1 MDQIIG
7 WFWQWLPALCALLA
21 LTSLAG
27 GLAACRKQLLID
39 NLPTSKTSGVFMGL
53 VELKGTADSE
63 TPMKSQMAEVPCVWF
78 RFTVRE
84 RSSREESE
92 SYTDSDGN
100 HQTRSVTK
108 TEWTTIAQATQ
119 DSTPFFLKDDRG
131 VIRIQPKGA
140 KIEPQSVLSR
150 TCTRSDPLYDR
161 VFHGEVPHSD
171 GVREF
176 KEEAIRLHSR
186 IFVVGHARQRRDIVA
201 AEIAA
206 DAEAPIF
213 LISTKSEESVSR
225 RLWLVF
231 WGLGLLGLALA
242 CVGLDVREH
251 NLRDQHPA
259 LMGFVRAGVGY
270 ASLWLAGWLVM
281 MCNSLF
287 DLRQRVR
294 RAWANIDVE
303 LKRRADLLPNLT
315 KIVTGM
321 LEHEH
326 KVQNLIAAMR
336 AQGSATAPGKTGPD
350 PAALSAPLK
359 IIAEAYPQLKAQGL
373 FLKLQKQL
381 AETEDR
387 IALARSYFNDI
398 ATFYNTRIAVF
409 PDGLLAGLLGMRTH
423 LLMNEAGFVRAP
435 MQMKTPGSDVGGA
448 CPGCQADVRSRDEL
462 KFCPFCG
469 SDQLAPPEG

>member
-1 MDQIIG
+1 
-7 WFWQWLPALCALLA
+7 
-21 LTSLAG
+21 
-27 GLAACRKQLLID
+27 
-39 NLPTSKTSGVFMGL
+39 MGL
-53 VELKGTADSE
+53 VELKGTAESE
-63 TPMKSQMAEVPCVWF
+63 TPMKSQLAEVPCVWF

-84 RSSREESE
+84 RSSKSETE
-92 SYTDSDGN
+92 SYTDSDGSR
-100 HQTRSVTK
+100 QTRTVTN

-119 DSTPFFLKDDRG
+119 DSAPFFLKDDRG

-140 KIEPQSVLSR
+140 KIEPQSVLNR

-161 VFHGEVPHSD
+161 VFRGEVPNSD

-213 LISTKSEESVSR
+213 LISTKSEEVVSR
-225 RLWLVF
+225 RLWLMF
-231 WGLGLLGLALA
+231 WGLGLLGIVLTGI
-242 CVGLDVREH
+242 GLDVREH
-251 NLRDQHPA
+251 NLRGLHPA
-259 LMGFVRAGVGY
+259 TMSFVRAGVGY
-270 ASLWLAGWLVM
+270 LALWFAGWLVM

-303 LKRRADLLPNLT
+303 LKRCADLLPNLT

-326 KVQNLIAAMR
+326 KVQHLLSAMR
-336 AQGSATAPGKTGPD
+336 AQGGATAPGKPGPD
-350 PAALSAPLK
+350 PAALSGPLK

-381 AETEDR
+381 ADTEDR
-387 IALARSYFNDI
+387 VALARSYFNDI
-398 ATFYNTRIAVF
+398 ATFYNMRIAVF
-409 PDGLLAGLLGMRTH
+409 PDGLLAGLLGMRIQP
-423 LLMNEAGFVRAP
+423 LMNEAGFVRAP
-435 MQMKTPGSDVGGA
+435 MLMKTPGSDVTGP
-448 CPGCQADVRSRDEL
+448 CPQCQADVRSRDRL

-469 SDQLAPPEG
+469 SDQLAPPSGELPAHCRACGGYQKPVSATDSRLLGNVLFCGSCRFRLVK